1 MTGCMP
7 AETLDVRDVPPA
19 KRHPTIHDAFAD
31 LDAGESLELINDH
44 DPQPLFYEF
53 QAEVD
58 DFDAGGYEVE
68 QRGPGEFVVE
78 LPKE

>member
-1 MTGCMP
+1 MP
-7 AETLDVRDVPPA
+7 AETIDVREIPPA
-19 KRHPTIHDAFAD
+19 KRHPTIHDAFAE

-58 DFDAGGYEVE
+58 DFDADGYEVE
-68 QRGPGEFVVE
+68 QRGPGEFVTR